1 MSSYREQR
9 GHSVRISDQ
18 SKRPHVRR
26 SDPANVVWGGFESPS
41 APRLG
46 PVPLPPTPTLYLR
59 PFPEADPWPRSN
71 DASSR
76 DAIDARASS
85 HHSIHGSP
93 QSARTTPSLNAPA
106 PSANGGLGVPAYP
119 PEHCQ
124 WATLQR
130 DAYSS
135 RTPPRPA
142 HAVAIPSSRAWQPPM
157 ESLRARET
165 ARSTASRTPG
175 MGSRLLHAC
184 RGLGARVLRSL
195 LCTSCY

>member
-9 GHSVRISDQ
+9 GHSVRISD
-18 SKRPHVRR
+18 SKRPHVHR
-26 SDPANVVWGGFESPS
+26 SDPANVVWGSFESPS

-46 PVPLPPTPTLYLR
+46 PVPLPPTPTLYSR
-59 PFPEADPWPRSN
+59 PLPEADPWPRSN

-76 DAIDARASS
+76 DAIDARTSL

-93 QSARTTPSLNAPA
+93 HSARTTPSLNAPA
-106 PSANGGLGVPAYP
+106 PSAYGGWGVPAYP
-119 PEHCQ
+119 PEH

>member
-1 MSSYREQR
+1 MT
-9 GHSVRISDQ
+9 
-18 SKRPHVRR
+18 RR
-26 SDPANVVWGGFESPS
+26 NSRYGT
-41 APRLG
+41 PRSTIIGRL
-46 PVPLPPTPTLYLR
+46 PLPPTPALYLR
-59 PFPEADPWPRSN
+59 PLPEADPWRRSN

-76 DAIDARASS
+76 DAIDARTSS
-85 HHSIHGSP
+85 HHSVHGSP
-93 QSARTTPSLNAPA
+93 QSGRTPPSLNAPA
-106 PSANGGLGVPAYP
+106 PSAYGGWGVPAYP
-119 PEHCQ
+119 PER

-135 RTPPRPA
+135 RTPSCPA

-184 RGLGARVLRSL
+184 RGLGGRVLRSL